1 MITYIKIDGFK
12 SFQEFEME
20 FTPLT
25 VIAGPNAAGKSNLFD
40 ALRLLSSLATTDK
53 IQKAFREQR
62 GDLLELFTKYDDSTI
77 ADRMSFIVEMLVDSS
92 IKDAWGASANLKYT
106 RLRYEL
112 ILHRFTNNIGIE
124 DIEVEYE
131 KLDTIKHDTDRWLK
145 IIPSSVTDR
154 WRPKVVSGKRQT
166 PYMKTI
172 IDEERKG

>member
-62 GDLLELFTKYDDSTI
+62 GDLLELFTK
-77 ADRMSFIVEMLVDSS
+77 
-92 IKDAWGASANLKYT
+92 
-106 RLRYEL
+106 
-112 ILHRFTNNIGIE
+112 
-124 DIEVEYE
+124 
-131 KLDTIKHDTDRWLK
+131 
-145 IIPSSVTDR
+145 
-154 WRPKVVSGKRQT
+154 
-166 PYMKTI
+166 
-172 IDEERKG
+172 